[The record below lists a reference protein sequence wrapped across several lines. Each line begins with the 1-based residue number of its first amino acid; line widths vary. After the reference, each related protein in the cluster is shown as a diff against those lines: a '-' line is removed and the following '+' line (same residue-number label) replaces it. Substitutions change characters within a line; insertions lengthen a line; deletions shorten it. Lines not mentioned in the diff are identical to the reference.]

1 MGMFKN
7 TLLLAQQ
14 GNEKAMEKLLNRY
27 DPLLKKCSIC
37 TIYLCGALHSF
48 YTIFSFII
56 AKFDSFWGLIVKII
70 KIFLI
75 FLHDLAFNCDDIYRG
90 TKKTLSP

>member
-27 DPLLKKCSIC
+27 DPLLKKCSC
-37 TIYLCGALHSF
+37 SF
-48 YTIFSFII
+48 
-56 AKFDSFWGLIVKII
+56 AKKQ
-70 KIFLI
+70 
-75 FLHDLAFNCDDIYRG
+75 
-90 TKKTLSP
+90 KTD